1 MLATEDALKPSQTLD
16 TAMKFCNVF
25 QLFPLD
31 RLWSVVQKNPS
42 QLIHS
47 LLPIVSARSLCME
60 IKL

>member
-25 QLFPLD
+25 RLFPLD
-31 RLWSVVQKNPS
+31 RLWFVVYKPFQTNPS
-42 QLIHS
+42 VAPYH
-47 LLPIVSARSLCME
+47 SARSLCME